1 MIKLLVLL
9 QKRAEL
15 SWEEFHRYWGEEHV
29 PIVRGI
35 PGLRG
40 YVQNH
45 ATDPRTATF
54 AVSEFYF
61 DDLAAL
67 QRAFESREGQATL
80 EDATRFSDPEQLQ
93 MVVVEEV
100 RIV

>member
-1 MIKLLVLL
+1 MVKLLVLL
-9 QKRAEL
+9 QKRDEL
-15 SWEEFHRYWGEEHV
+15 SWAEFYRSWREEHAA
-29 PIVRGI
+29 IARGI

-45 ATDPRTATF
+45 AADPRTATF

-67 QRAFESREGQATL
+67 QEAFESPEGQATL
-80 EDATRFSDPEQLQ
+80 KDAARFADPEQLQ

>member
-15 SWEEFHRYWGEEHV
+15 SWAEFHRYWGEEHV
-29 PIVRGI
+29 PIVRRI

-67 QRAFESREGQATL
+67 QDAFESPEGQATL
-80 EDATRFSDPEQLQ
+80 KDAALFSDGDQLQ
-93 MVVVEEV
+93 MVVVDEV

>member
-1 MIKLLVLL
+1 MVKLLVLL
-9 QKRAEL
+9 QKRPDK
-15 SWEEFHRYWGEEHV
+15 SWAEFHRYWLEEHA
-29 PIVRGI
+29 PIARSI

-67 QRAFESREGQATL
+67 QRAFESPDGQATL
-80 EDATRFSDPEQLQ
+80 KDAAVFSDAEQLQ
-93 MVVVEEV
+93 MVVAEEV

>member
-1 MIKLLVLL
+1 MVKLLVLL
-9 QKRAEL
+9 QKQADL
-15 SWEEFHRYWGEEHV
+15 SWEEFLRRWRGEHAA
-29 PIVRGI
+29 IARGI

-67 QRAFESREGQATL
+67 QEAFESPEGQATL
-80 EDATRFSDPEQLQ
+80 KDAAGFSDGEQMQ